1 MPTILIAPIGTTDVQ
16 IVVNAKKHRCP
27 LGKIEHLES
36 IPHKFPL
43 LWKVNCP
50 EQPPDTINL
59 RSATAITFPKLRTAI
74 DHLVKKKISC
84 IDQLVLIATDRTKPI
99 QSLETLIA
107 QITSDKL
114 KETAQNNKERAENDP
129 SMLSARIMKAML
141 GEYAEE
147 LPIKI
152 AKITILGL
160 GSGPYFDSLPPLPQ
174 NLTRESLDRFDI
186 NKADFLDFELIHAL
200 KPYLAELQNS
210 RLFVCSWGGF
220 QNLHKSLHKVLSSL
234 LLNPKIEHIYGDAN
248 TGSLTQ
254 ALRQDDFLAL
264 HQIMHRA
271 ALEMDWIVVEQVFQ
285 NIVKLKPSYFNKK
298 TSDRLKELISTI
310 EQQQKQPANWF
321 SNFFVLIM
329 KALYTQD
336 YNGLFIWLKCMEE
349 ASFLAL
355 LELPENS
362 RRLSYSLKKNVPLA
376 KSIPDQKGKGS
387 VLIFKDGKAI
397 LAKFSEVWTC
407 FGAKKSMTYLKEYG
421 SLFYKDLDKHQCRYK
436 PNTRYD
442 KIILRRNGLVHNG
455 RPIQR
460 DSKLI
465 RSLME
470 FVGISQKSHR
480 KGVIALKS
488 SDWESL
494 IKFELE
500 VLTNSKFFSLLKSIA
515 GITAPDWLPME
526 RKMFKNYISII
537 SQANAEE

>member
-16 IVVNAKKHRCP
+16 IVVNSKKYRCP

-50 EQPPDTINL
+50 EQEPDTINL
-59 RSATAITFPKLRTAI
+59 RLATAITFPKLRTAI
-74 DHLVKKKISC
+74 DHLVKKKVSC

-99 QSLETLIA
+99 QSLETLIP

-114 KETAQNNKERAENDP
+114 KETAQNNKERAKNDP
-129 SMLSARIMKAML
+129 SMLSARIMKTML
-141 GEYAEE
+141 GEYAED

-200 KPYLAELQNS
+200 KPYLAELQSS

-234 LLNPKIEHIYGDAN
+234 LLYPKIEHIYGDAN

-254 ALRQDDFLAL
+254 ALRQDDFLEL

-271 ALEMDWIVVEQVFQ
+271 ALEMDWIVVAQVFQ
-285 NIVKLKPSYFNKK
+285 DMIKLKPSYFHDK
-298 TSDRLKELISTI
+298 TSDRLRELISTI
-310 EQQQKQPANWF
+310 EQQQKIPANWF

-336 YNGLFIWLKCMEE
+336 YNSLFIWLKCMEE
-349 ASFLAL
+349 ASFLAI

-376 KSIPDQKGKGS
+376 TYIPSQKGKGS
-387 VLIFKDGKAI
+387 VLIFKDGRAI

-407 FGAKKSMTYLKEYG
+407 FGAKKSMTYLEEYG
-421 SLFYKDLDKHQCRYK
+421 NLLYQKLNKPQSLYK
-436 PNTRYD
+436 PNTHLMR
-442 KIILRRNGLVHNG
+442 IIDRRNGLVHNG

-460 DSKLI
+460 DSALI
-465 RSLME
+465 ISLMG
-470 FVGISQKSHR
+470 FLGISQKSH
-480 KGVIALKS
+480 KQAVIALKS

-500 VLTNSKFFSLLKSIA
+500 VLTKSKLFSLLKSIA
-515 GITAPDWLPME
+515 GITDPDWLPLE
-526 RKMFKNYISII
+526 RTSLHAYRNIVHHK
-537 SQANAEE
+537 EE